1 MSGRPA
7 RRSDPFAGPAA
18 GYSYAVAHADQLE
31 PDTTEGVWTVVT
43 RTSTYLL
50 DFDEMT
56 LLRAPGVGSS
66 DDESWAISQ
75 LRRDS
80 EDIPLLGV
88 KSCRVGESAQFWVRA
103 TDDPDVRT
111 WRITTPVVSIER
123 IS

>member
-1 MSGRPA
+1 MARVQEIRPNTESGV
-7 RRSDPFAGPAA
+7 
-18 GYSYAVAHADQLE
+18 Y
-31 PDTTEGVWTVVT
+31 TVIT

-50 DFDEMT
+50 DFNDMT
-56 LLRAPGVGSS
+56 LLRAPGVGGTDS
-66 DDESWAISQ
+66 EEWAVSR

-103 TDDPDVRT
+103 ADDPDVRT

-123 IS
+123 ID

>member
-1 MSGRPA
+1 MA
-7 RRSDPFAGPAA
+7 NVEEIDPGTA
-18 GYSYAVAHADQLE
+18 Q
-31 PDTTEGVWTVVT
+31 GVWTVLT

-50 DFDEMT
+50 DFGEMT
-56 LLRAPGVGSS
+56 LLRAPGVGGT
-66 DDESWAISQ
+66 DDESWSVSR

-103 TDDPDVRT
+103 ADDPDVRT

>member
-1 MSGRPA
+1 VARVQEIRPNTESGV
-7 RRSDPFAGPAA
+7 
-18 GYSYAVAHADQLE
+18 Y
-31 PDTTEGVWTVVT
+31 TVIT

-50 DFDEMT
+50 DFNDMT
-56 LLRAPGVGSS
+56 LLRAPGVGGTDS
-66 DDESWAISQ
+66 EEWAVSR

-103 TDDPDVRT
+103 ADDPDVRT

-123 IS
+123 ID

>member
-1 MSGRPA
+1 M
-7 RRSDPFAGPAA
+7 
-18 GYSYAVAHADQLE
+18 AHLTELD
-31 PDTTEGVWTVVT
+31 PDTSEGVWTVVT

-50 DFDEMT
+50 DFEEMT
-56 LLRAPGVGSS
+56 LLRAPGVGGTPSTADGDDPWAVS
-66 DDESWAISQ
+66 D

-103 TDDPDVRT
+103 VDDSDVRT

>member
-1 MSGRPA
+1 M
-7 RRSDPFAGPAA
+7 
-18 GYSYAVAHADQLE
+18 AHSHELD
-31 PDTTEGVWTVVT
+31 PDTTDGVWTVVT
-43 RTSTYLL
+43 RTSTYLI

-56 LLRAPGVGSS
+56 LLRAPGVGGST
-66 DDESWAISQ
+66 DESWTVSK

-103 TDDPDVRT
+103 ADDPDVRT

>member
-1 MSGRPA
+1 MVREIPSTT
-7 RRSDPFAGPAA
+7 
-18 GYSYAVAHADQLE
+18 DQ
-31 PDTTEGVWTVVT
+31 GVWTVVT

-50 DFDEMT
+50 DFGEMT
-56 LLRAPGVGSS
+56 LLRAPGVGGT
-66 DDESWAISQ
+66 DDEDWAVSA

-103 TDDPDVRT
+103 ADDPDVRT

>member
-1 MSGRPA
+1 M
-7 RRSDPFAGPAA
+7 
-18 GYSYAVAHADQLE
+18 AHLE
-31 PDTTEGVWTVVT
+31 EIDPDTTTGVWTVVT

-50 DFDEMT
+50 DFSEMT
-56 LLRAPGVGSS
+56 LLRAPGVGGSA
-66 DDESWAISQ
+66 DDSWAVSQ

-88 KSCRVGESAQFWVRA
+88 KSCRIGESAQFWVRA
-103 TDDPDVRT
+103 ADDPDVRT

>member
-1 MSGRPA
+1 MVRDIPTNT
-7 RRSDPFAGPAA
+7 
-18 GYSYAVAHADQLE
+18 DQ
-31 PDTTEGVWTVVT
+31 GVWTVVT

-50 DFDEMT
+50 DFGEMT
-56 LLRAPGVGSS
+56 LLRAPGVGVT
-66 DDESWAISQ
+66 DDEDWAVSA

-103 TDDPDVRT
+103 ADDPDVRT

>member
-1 MSGRPA
+1 MP
-7 RRSDPFAGPAA
+7 
-18 GYSYAVAHADQLE
+18 E
-31 PDTTEGVWTVVT
+31 IKPDTESGVWTVVT

-50 DFDEMT
+50 DLDEKT
-56 LLRAPGVGSS
+56 LLRAPGVGGTG
-66 DDESWAISQ
+66 DEEWTVSR

-103 TDDPDVRT
+103 ADDPDVRT

-123 IS
+123 IG

>member
-1 MSGRPA
+1 M
-7 RRSDPFAGPAA
+7 
-18 GYSYAVAHADQLE
+18 AHLE
-31 PDTTEGVWTVVT
+31 EIDPDTTTGVWTVVT

-50 DFDEMT
+50 DFTEMT
-56 LLRAPGVGSS
+56 LLRAPGVGGSG
-66 DDESWAISQ
+66 DESWAVSQ

-88 KSCRVGESAQFWVRA
+88 KSCRIGESAQFWVRA
-103 TDDPDVRT
+103 ADDPDVRT

>member
-1 MSGRPA
+1 MAPKQEIQA
-7 RRSDPFAGPAA
+7 
-18 GYSYAVAHADQLE
+18 
-31 PDTTEGVWTVVT
+31 DTTTGVWTVQT

-56 LLRAPGVGSS
+56 LLRAPGVGG
-66 DDESWAISQ
+66 DDSEDWTVSR

-103 TDDPDVRT
+103 ADDPDVRT

-123 IS
+123 IG

>member
-1 MSGRPA
+1 M
-7 RRSDPFAGPAA
+7 
-18 GYSYAVAHADQLE
+18 AHADQLE

>member
-1 MSGRPA
+1 MTRVQA
-7 RRSDPFAGPAA
+7 IN
-18 GYSYAVAHADQLE
+18 
-31 PDTTEGVWTVVT
+31 TETATGVWTVQT
-43 RTSTYLL
+43 QTSTYLI

-56 LLRAPGVGSS
+56 LLRAPGVGSTDS
-66 DDESWAISQ
+66 ADWAVST

-103 TDDPDVRT
+103 ADDPDVRT

-123 IS
+123 IG

>member
-1 MSGRPA
+1 MA
-7 RRSDPFAGPAA
+7 R
-18 GYSYAVAHADQLE
+18 VQE
-31 PDTTEGVWTVVT
+31 INPDSTSGVWTVQT
-43 RTSTYLL
+43 RTSTYLI

-56 LLRAPGVGSS
+56 LLRAPGVGSTE
-66 DDESWAISQ
+66 DEDWAVST

-88 KSCRVGESAQFWVRA
+88 KACRVGESAQFWVRA
-103 TDDPDVRT
+103 ADDPDVRT

>member
-1 MSGRPA
+1 MANASEI
-7 RRSDPFAGPAA
+7 DPGT
-18 GYSYAVAHADQLE
+18 H
-31 PDTTEGVWTVVT
+31 EGVWTVLT

-50 DFDEMT
+50 DFGEMT
-56 LLRAPGVGSS
+56 LLRAPGVGGT
-66 DDESWAISQ
+66 DDEGWAVSQ

-103 TDDPDVRT
+103 ADDPDVRT

-123 IS
+123 IA